1 MPYCSCIESP
11 AKPDLVP
18 AFATSRQVGHF
29 RTSGTVETTANSV
42 ANNPEALAQM
52 VILNYMA
59 LHGEEG
65 NFNTLFPGNALQ
77 SDMANLLAFT
87 QIR

>member
-1 MPYCSCIESP
+1 
-11 AKPDLVP
+11 
-18 AFATSRQVGHF
+18 
-29 RTSGTVETTANSV
+29 V

-65 NFNTLFPGNALQ
+65 NFNAVFPGNALQ